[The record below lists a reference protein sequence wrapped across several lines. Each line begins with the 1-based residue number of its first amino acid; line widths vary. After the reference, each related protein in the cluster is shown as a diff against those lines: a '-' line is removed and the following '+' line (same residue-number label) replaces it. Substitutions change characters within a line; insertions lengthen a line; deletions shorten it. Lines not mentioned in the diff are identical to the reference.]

1 MTDSIIQKND
11 NIIENW
17 DLIEN
22 VQNDDEKQQLIDFLN
37 KKLSDFIVIFWI
49 EKTIY
54 KKIIKSWTFLEED
67 QIEDILNWI
76 EEIELKYP
84 IVILK
89 NEEKTQLWDILFY
102 RIWYKKLGRDEF
114 YYYKLIRKKE
124 RWTNSLIKERN
135 YNFEQKLKNYSKK
148 NLLYKNWNS
157 YIINWW
163 YNIKDEIYSQI
174 SVEQAVHFWVF
185 WWTWSW
191 KTVRVKSLLDQYC
204 QLWAKML
211 ILDKNLADYTDIV
224 SKYPNNTYLYTSLTD
239 INTWEKVML
248 YLLFLLLLLEE
259 RDKEF
264 KKLWI
269 SNHTEIFKLD
279 NWQEK
284 IQWLERM
291 IIVIDEFQSFR
302 NSINKKLREKF
313 DEVIAH
319 LVMVSR
325 SYGFNI
331 IFSTQNFNAE
341 VFPSD
346 IRSNLKYQIWYMSNV
361 WSFKSVFWL
370 KDKQDEI
377 IKLPSTYL
385 FYDTMTRSFMTTQ
398 LPNLDVEINKE
409 TIKEKNNL
417 INMLLEKLS
426 KIELKTLD
434 EKVLE
439 YFWITDEKIIK
450 ELKQNVNYVFIIFY
464 LNLFKETI
472 KEIKK
477 KVENIW
483 KGFDFKNFK
492 LVEPKYKNDMDILI
506 YKFLIWYIE
515 DKTAYFWKLTQE
527 IKRNFLQK
535 FNSNIV
541 EPYFEDWNETE
552 LVEEIEEFLIKNIKV
567 EFLP

>member
-1 MTDSIIQKND
+1 M
-11 NIIENW
+11 
-17 DLIEN
+17 
-22 VQNDDEKQQLIDFLN
+22 QNYNKEDIVDFLD
-37 KKLSDFIVIFWI
+37 KKITDFILIFWVN
-49 EKTIY
+49 KNKY
-54 KKIIKSWTFLEED
+54 KKILKQWTFLKE
-67 QIEDILNWI
+67 NNI
-76 EEIELKYP
+76 EEILEEVNEIEFKYP
-84 IVILK
+84 VIILK
-89 NEEKTQLWDILFY
+89 NEEKTQLWEFLFY
-102 RIWYKKLGRDEF
+102 KIWNKKLWRDEYF
-114 YYYKLIRKKE
+114 YYKLIIKKE
-124 RWTNSLIKERN
+124 RWTKPLITRN
-135 YNFEQKLKNYSKK
+135 YNFEQKLEKYSKN
-148 NLLYKNWNS
+148 NLLYKKWNS

-163 YNIKDEIYSQI
+163 YNIKEEIYNQI

-185 WWTWSW
+185 GWTWSW

-224 SKYPNNTYLYTSLTD
+224 SKYPNNTYLYTSLAD
-239 INTWEKVML
+239 VNTWEKVML

-269 SNHTEIFKLD
+269 SNHTEIFELD

-302 NSINKKLREKF
+302 NSINKKLRDKF
-313 DEVIAH
+313 DEVISH

-346 IRSNLKYQIWYMSNV
+346 IRSNLKYQIWYMSNI

-398 LPNLDVEINKE
+398 LPNLDIKINKE
-409 TIKEKNNL
+409 IIKEKNNL
-417 INMLLEKLS
+417 INMLLEKLH
-426 KIELKTLD
+426 KIELETLN
-434 EKVLE
+434 ENILK
-439 YFWITDEKIIK
+439 YFWIKKKEEIEKIK
-450 ELKQNVNYVFIIFY
+450 ENEDYLFIIFY
-464 LNLFKETI
+464 LNLFKKMIEDI
-472 KEIKK
+472 SK
-477 KVENIW
+477 NIIILW
-483 KGFDFKNFK
+483 EDYDFKNFWFI
-492 LVEPKYKNDMDILI
+492 EPRYKNKLDILI
-506 YKFLIWYIE
+506 YNFLIWYIE
-515 DKTAYFWKLTQE
+515 DKTKRYWKITNK
-527 IKRNFLQK
+527 IKLNYLQK
-535 FNSNIV
+535 FNITKN
-541 EPYFEDWNETE
+541 EPYFEDWNEKE
-552 LVEEIEEFLIKNIKV
+552 LAEQIKLFLKKNILIN
-567 EFLP
+567 FF